1 MSDIDLGE
9 LFLNFPLNHQ
19 LREFAGTNV
28 TAIKDRVDKDI
39 PLTLDEVDGMFL
51 YKKFRISFYI
61 LNLCDYTLP

>member
-1 MSDIDLGE
+1 MSYIVLGE
-9 LFLNFPLNHQ
+9 LFLNFPLNHK
-19 LREFAGTNV
+19 LREFASINV

-39 PLTLDEVDGMFL
+39 PLTLDEVDGMFT